1 MTKEKQQ
8 DFAMR
13 ISQANRTE
21 LLVVTYDILLEET
34 ESALEYYSN
43 GDIGQYRVSLKT
55 AQKFVAELMST
66 LDYTYPISGELLRL
80 YEYVQRL
87 LIKSDISGKP
97 DRLES
102 AENVIAGLRKAFAKV
117 AESDDSAPLM
127 ENTQKVF
134 AGLTYTKGSLN
145 ETDLDPNLAGRG
157 FLA

>member
-1 MTKEKQQ
+1 MTREKQQ

-21 LLVVTYDILLEET
+21 LLVVTYDILLEEM

-43 GDIGQYRVSLKT
+43 GDIGQYRASLKM
-55 AQKFVAELMST
+55 AQRFVAELMST
-66 LDYTYPISGELLRL
+66 LDYKYPISGELLRL

-102 AENVIAGLRKAFAKV
+102 AENVIAGLRKAYAKV
-117 AESDDSAPLM
+117 AEGDDSEPLM